1 MKENKRIYST
11 FNGNIK
17 QYKVKEYLDNYE
29 IIYIFVE
36 SKAIFINQ
44 LKLLPYE
51 KELFDATTC
60 SNVYTCCMRF

>member
-36 SKAIFINQ
+36 S
-44 LKLLPYE
+44 
-51 KELFDATTC
+51 
-60 SNVYTCCMRF
+60 